1 MKKPDKNKMGR
12 IGKMLAIGTAL
23 FSIAAPLVSFAKTDK
38 VNTPGIW
45 RKQGEKWQFF
55 RDYGA
60 PEKGWL
66 VYEKDWYYQSPV
78 EEVMETGWL
87 NLQGKTYFLSTENNA
102 SFGHVVT
109 AWQWIDGYCYYFVE
123 EDQADYGVL
132 FTGGQAK
139 DGYYVDANGRWLSE
153 AGGEPVYISGKGLKA
168 AVSAQQ
174 VAGVSRSIPSGNVGQ
189 AAGVSRFGG
198 GTIGG
203 SSGGSKGG
211 SGSSSSSGGS
221 EGGSGSG
228 IASGG
233 SEGGNG
239 SSSTSGSAVSE
250 SPSDSSAENV
260 ASHSNLPKEGNG
272 KSEEK
277 PAENPKQEKIEE
289 EKAEEE
295 KNVLRLVGEAR
306 VNQDVK
312 LYVSKDIMDGL
323 QYLSV
328 DSPMPIF
335 ENAHRKDEPSYVLD
349 REKQE
354 ITLPKSLFQKSKTY
368 AISIM
373 AGGVQPFHNIDVEVK

>member
-12 IGKMLAIGTAL
+12 IGKMFALGTAL

-87 NLQGKTYFLSTENNA
+87 NLQGKTYFLSTEKNA

-132 FTGGQAK
+132 FTGGQTK

-189 AAGVSRFGG
+189 VAGVSRFGG

-203 SSGGSKGG
+203 SSG
-211 SGSSSSSGGS
+211 SSS
-221 EGGSGSG
+221 
-228 IASGG
+228 
-233 SEGGNG
+233 
-239 SSSTSGSAVSE
+239 
-250 SPSDSSAENV
+250 ENV